1 MSRHRLTVRLTRRS
15 SNMLLRTTIF
25 PLLALAAA
33 CGWNAAGSTGCRPT
47 ARPFP
52 LPDELGES
60 SGVASSR
67 THSGVLWTHNDG
79 RDGLIYG
86 LDTLG
91 GLVARIPLQG
101 ARIRDLEDIATG
113 ECPEGSCIYLADT
126 GDNQEVRPRLQLLRV
141 REPETL
147 GAEGALEVERYPFS
161 LPDGPR
167 DIEALFVLPG
177 EEVFF
182 VSKGRHDPA
191 TVYRYPPPLRPDQ
204 EVTLEEVQALSE
216 GSLPILSQITG
227 ADASADGTMVVVR
240 SYETLSFFR
249 VERGHLIRIDGGR
262 VALGT
267 LQEPQGEGVGFG
279 PGIRIFLTTEAGFF
293 GGVAA
298 LRQLDCPDVMGRVAS
313 LLPST
318 F

>member
-1 MSRHRLTVRLTRRS
+1 MSLHCLSFQVFRTSRS
-15 SNMLLRTTIF
+15 SLARATFF
-25 PLLALAAA
+25 PLLAAVAA
-33 CGWNAAGSTGCRPT
+33 CGWNAAGSTGCRP
-47 ARPFP
+47 AAPPFP
-52 LPDELGES
+52 LPDELRES

-67 THSGVLWTHNDG
+67 TQAGVLWTHNDG
-79 RDGLIYG
+79 RDSLIYG
-86 LDTLG
+86 LDTG
-91 GLVARIPLQG
+91 GKLVARLPIQG

-126 GDNQEVRPRLQLLRV
+126 GDNQEVRSRLQLLRG
-141 REPETL
+141 REP
-147 GAEGALEVERYPFS
+147 GALDAAEALEVQRFPFS

-182 VSKGRHDPA
+182 VSKGRSDPA

-204 EVTLEEVQALSE
+204 EVILEEVQALSE

-227 ADASADGTMVVVR
+227 ADASPDGTLVAIR
-240 SYETLSFFR
+240 SYEALSFFR
-249 VERGHLIRIDGGR
+249 VEGGHLVPMEGGR

-279 PGIRIFLTTEAGFF
+279 PGGRIFLTTEGGFF

-298 LRQLDCPDVMGRVAS
+298 LRELDCPNVMGG
-313 LLPST
+313 
-318 F
+318 